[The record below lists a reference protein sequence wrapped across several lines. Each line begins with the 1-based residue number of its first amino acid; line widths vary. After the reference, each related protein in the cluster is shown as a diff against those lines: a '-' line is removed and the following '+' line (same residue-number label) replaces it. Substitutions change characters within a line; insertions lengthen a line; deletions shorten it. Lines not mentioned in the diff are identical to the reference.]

1 MPALVVKSMTKD
13 QDLSFNETSDR
24 KISQHRPDQ
33 AASFSRKQK
42 TLRDSASRAGRIW
55 FPTGT
60 VSVPKTLTEQLC
72 VGANPYVR
80 SRGVFDDRQALAGC
94 PGRDLST

>member
-1 MPALVVKSMTKD
+1 MPALDVKLMTKD

-55 FPTGT
+55 FLTGT
-60 VSVPKTLTEQLC
+60 ASTRQRIQPTPLVKAGHP
-72 VGANPYVR
+72 
-80 SRGVFDDRQALAGC
+80 SRDRG
-94 PGRDLST
+94 LSR

>member
-1 MPALVVKSMTKD
+1 MPALDVKLMTKD

-60 VSVPKTLTEQLC
+60 VSVPK
-72 VGANPYVR
+72 R
-80 SRGVFDDRQALAGC
+80 
-94 PGRDLST
+94 